1 MESDDSLNVSPI
13 LKAKFV
19 ELAESKKK
27 KQKKQPL
34 EELAQAI
41 LIYDTFPDT
50 SVRDLVNHYESGY
63 GALTLEKWE
72 FIFKKLQFSKEFDDL
87 LAVHKSQ
94 TMLDPTATAVGQVNF
109 RGLLS
114 GKPFPCVSGEFTS

>member
-1 MESDDSLNVSPI
+1 MESDDNLNVSPI

-19 ELAESKKK
+19 ELAESEKKK
-27 KQKKQPL
+27 KKHPL

-50 SVRDLVNHYESGY
+50 SVDGLVNRYESRY
-63 GALTLEKWE
+63 EALTLGKWKL
-72 FIFKKLQFSKEFDDL
+72 IFKELQLSKEFDDL
-87 LAVHKSQ
+87 LAVHKSE
-94 TMLDPTATAVGQVNF
+94 TMLDPTAIAVGQVNY